1 MICLVQH
8 VDVEPVQVEPE
19 PITSQQ
25 SLEIASR
32 RDPYV
37 RYDGALLP
45 GDTAYRWGSAYALR
59 TMPHSPRRRG
69 PRGTVLGPD
78 DADAAALLA
87 WVARTRPWGDLAGI
101 SVERH
106 REPTLHDHFVVGAG
120 GDWDWWWSTV
130 APPRTPGEDLVVALD
145 DTADAAAIT
154 ALNEVGNPTAES
166 EPGTG
171 RTELWAGVRDE
182 RDGSRIIAA
191 AALHRSRTGHGV
203 LTGIV
208 VDPAHR
214 GRGLGRA
221 VTTALTRRC
230 IEADGVATL
239 GMYADND
246 TARSLYTSL
255 GYRVAHEFASR
266 AVTPR

>member
-8 VDVEPVQVEPE
+8 VDVEPVEVEPV
-19 PITSQQ
+19 PIASQQ

-145 DTADAAAIT
+145 DTADAAALT
-154 ALNEVGNPTAES
+154 ALNELGNPTAES

-171 RTELWAGVRDE
+171 RTEMWAGVRDE

-214 GRGLGRA
+214 GHGLGRA
-221 VTTALTRRC
+221 VTAALTRRC

-255 GYRVAHEFASR
+255 GYRVAHEFSSR